1 MALGNYKKTVC
12 VLGAVITIS
21 ASGLL
26 GYKVWRDPETTNDQ
40 KKKEPVITERYVRPE
55 QRSHEK
61 SKPGIYQQ
69 SALKYTEEHGYVSED
84 IWTSW
89 EELEKQGIVSIQD
102 GILSTEMDDN
112 DGNYKA
118 MEYITGAVVLPDDVK
133 TVAKGT
139 FGNCNISELVVPEG
153 VKDIGENAF
162 AGCGDLIRISL
173 PESLKNI
180 GAGAFS
186 GCGVIHLKVPGGV
199 EKIGMDAFYDC
210 KIENLK
216 IPDSVKKIGSGAF
229 EGITH
234 IEYKGKAAYKKD
246 SKYWG
251 AKSMN

>member
-1 MALGNYKKTVC
+1 MDKDMREQVINNIICAMSPVMETMRLQM
-12 VLGAVITIS
+12 LEGAVRG
-21 ASGLL
+21 ALHGMQL
-26 GYKVWRDPETTNDQ
+26 V
-40 KKKEPVITERYVRPE
+40 KECTE
-55 QRSHEK
+55 
-61 SKPGIYQQ
+61 
-69 SALKYTEEHGYVSED
+69 
-84 IWTSW
+84 
-89 EELEKQGIVSIQD
+89 
-102 GILSTEMDDN
+102 LSTEMDDN

-229 EGITH
+229 EGISH
-234 IEYKGKAAYKKD
+234 IEYRGTATYRKD

>member
-1 MALGNYKKTVC
+1 MEGKNTRRIIIILGIILIVTV
-12 VLGAVITIS
+12 A
-21 ASGLL
+21 GLL
-26 GYKVWRDPETTNDQ
+26 GYKAVSGPKTSNDQ

-102 GILSTEMDDN
+102 GVLSTEMDDN

-118 MEYITGAVVLPDDVK
+118 MQNITGAVVLPDDVK
-133 TVAKGT
+133 IVSKGT

-153 VKDIGENAF
+153 VESIEEHAF
-162 AGCGDLIRISL
+162 DGCGDLIRISL

-186 GCGVIHLKVPGGV
+186 GCGVIHLKVPDGV

-229 EGITH
+229 EGISH
-234 IEYKGKAAYKKD
+234 IEYKGTATYKKD
-246 SKYWG
+246 SRYWG

>member
-1 MALGNYKKTVC
+1 MVLRNHKKIIGI
-12 VLGAVITIS
+12 LGAVIVIS
-21 ASGLL
+21 VSGIL
-26 GYKVWRDPETTNDQ
+26 GNRVWRGLKTLNEQ
-40 KKKEPVITERYVRPE
+40 KEKEPVITERYVRPE

-112 DGNYKA
+112 DGNYKT
-118 MEYITGAVVLPDDVK
+118 MQYITGAVVLPDYVK
-133 TVAKGT
+133 SVAKGT
-139 FGNCNISELVVPEG
+139 FWGCNICELVVPEG
-153 VKDIGENAF
+153 VESIEEHAF
-162 AGCGDLIRISL
+162 AGCGELIRISL

-180 GAGAFS
+180 G
-186 GCGVIHLKVPGGV
+186 
-199 EKIGMDAFYDC
+199 D
-210 KIENLK
+210 
-216 IPDSVKKIGSGAF
+216 GAF

-234 IEYKGKAAYKKD
+234 IEYKGTAAYKKD

>member
-1 MALGNYKKTVC
+1 MVLRNHKRMIGI
-12 VLGAVITIS
+12 LGAVIVIS
-21 ASGLL
+21 VSGIL
-26 GYKVWRDPETTNDQ
+26 GNRVWRGLKTLNEQ
-40 KKKEPVITERYVRPE
+40 KEKEPVITERYVRPE

-234 IEYKGKAAYKKD
+234 IEYKGTAAYKKD